1 LVPST
6 LRYLRPY
13 FSEILLKNLKNCI
26 ITAESCSI
34 ELASDWMKCVP
45 NCNIYNYYGPTE
57 VTIYCSYYKL
67 NREKNIS
74 SNGLLS
80 IGKLFKNLKKIIID
94 ENGNILSNEKK
105 GELCLSGDQV
115 SPGYWKNQ
123 KKNKSS
129 FFTTKFENVDRV
141 FYKTGDICSINKD
154 NNILLHGRVDSQIKI
169 DGYRIEIGEIEFISR
184 KYLNN
189 KNIVII
195 PNKIDNTTKLTA
207 FIKSKKIDEKLYLS
221 YLRSK
226 LPRYMI
232 PSKVKLLKKFP
243 LNSNDK
249 IDKVALKKLC
259 ND

>member
-1 LVPST
+1 MVYKQNTPNL
-6 LRYLRPY
+6 YLEVDPPN
-13 FSEILLKNLKNCI
+13 FQKFGLLKNLKNCI

-57 VTIYCSYYKL
+57 VTINCSYYKL

-129 FFTTKFENVDRV
+129 FFTTKFENVDRI

-169 DGYRIEIGEIEFISR
+169 DGYRIGGKTGTSQNYR
-184 KYLNN
+184 YKNN
-189 KNIVII
+189 
-195 PNKIDNTTKLTA
+195 
-207 FIKSKKIDEKLYLS
+207 SQ
-221 YLRSK
+221 
-226 LPRYMI
+226 
-232 PSKVKLLKKFP
+232 
-243 LNSNDK
+243 
-249 IDKVALKKLC
+249 
-259 ND
+259 